1 MKLNLVM
8 PNSLKEQAYT
18 ILKNAIIT
26 GILKDNEMITE
37 QYVHEKFN
45 VSRTPFREA
54 IQTLE
59 AEGWVYSIPY
69 KGKYVKPIT
78 HEDVKEI
85 FELRLIIEPNLA
97 KQIQSLP
104 DCNECITKLK
114 RNLSKM
120 KADSVEQS
128 DIDFMSLDYD
138 FHRTLYEHTNNSRIK
153 DISDRLSDT
162 MLRLGIKY
170 GNTTRR
176 EEVMQEHGEIIV
188 ALGEGDVDQVVTKH
202 LEKAL
207 TSFIE
212 QDGI

>member
-37 QYVHEKFN
+37 QYVQEKFN

-69 KGKYVKPIT
+69 KGKYVKTIT

-85 FELRLIIEPNLA
+85 FELRLLIEPNLA
-97 KQIQSLP
+97 KKIQSLP
-104 DCNECITKLK
+104 DCSDCIAKLK

-120 KADSVEQS
+120 KADSDEQS
-128 DIDFMSLDYD
+128 DIDFMALDYD

-176 EEVMQEHGEIIV
+176 EEVMKEHGEIIL
-188 ALGEGDVDQVVTKH
+188 ALEEGDVNQVVKTH

-207 TSFIE
+207 ISFIE